1 MINTRKRATETFIV
15 ARQGQDTMPTS
26 GHINSAT
33 FPNGTLAYGRLGVAS
48 DSIYGTV
55 AHNNFTD
62 ATPTIAEAPVIAI
75 YQGGEFSASMATATA
90 TYPLWVRPY
99 ERTNPINGK
108 GTVRVTKQAYR
119 EPVHSIYLVGDT
131 VGNAGAINVLDETTY
146 SLSIALRGRRV
157 QESHSIQEAATL
169 HASVTTPNFTDLGYT
184 TAESVDWIT
193 TYLAWNINRNSQ
205 LINLNTRFPANWP
218 VLALLI
224 NTEGATG
231 TAIGENAGGSAST
244 ALAAGDV
251 VPVLNTTDGLRNV
264 TLTAALAESIKAAA
278 IAAAGVTIAN
288 LTWTIEV
295 IDLAEAGETTLSKG
309 EALMIIGLDERT
321 AYVDYIPE
329 VKTRVQVGLTAGF
342 DFNTVQNTEFTFA
355 DEGQGQYRPLDLL
368 YKATH
373 GQRKYAL
380 RHTEDPVVNFPSP
393 IVDGIGGY
401 VVYNILHQN
410 QEEVDTFNTIV
421 SPYREIICIPRYTT
435 GTTTNNLIA
444 TFDGVLN
451 NWLASTPTNGAI
463 VSLD

>member
-15 ARQGQDTMPTS
+15 ARQGQSTMPTS
-26 GHINSAT
+26 GNINSST
-33 FPNGTLAYGRLGVAS
+33 FPNVNLAYGQLATVS

-55 AHNNFTD
+55 ALNTITD
-62 ATPTIAEAPVIAI
+62 ATPTIAEAPVLAI
-75 YQGGEFSASMATATA
+75 YQGGEYAASMATATA
-90 TYPLWVRPY
+90 SSPLWVRPY

-119 EPVHSIYLVGDT
+119 EPTHSVYVVGNT
-131 VGNAGAINVLDETTY
+131 VGSTGEINVLDETTY
-146 SLSIALRGRRV
+146 SLSVALRGRRI
-157 QESHSIQEAATL
+157 QESHSIQEASVL
-169 HASVTTPNFTDLGYT
+169 HASVTSPNFTDLGYT
-184 TAESVDWIT
+184 DAQAVDWIT
-193 TYLAWNINRNSQ
+193 TYMAWNINRNSQ
-205 LINLNTRFPANWP
+205 LLNLNTRFPANWP
-218 VLALLI
+218 VLALLV
-224 NTEGATG
+224 NTVGATG
-231 TAIGENAGGSAST
+231 TAIGGNAGGAPST

-251 VPVLNTTDGLRNV
+251 LPVLNTDTGLRNI
-264 TLTAALAESIKAAA
+264 TLTEALASSIKNAAVAASGDA
-278 IAAAGVTIAN
+278 IGNV
-288 LTWTIEV
+288 TWTIET
-295 IDLAEAGETTLSKG
+295 IDLAEAGEVTLSRG
-309 EALMIIGLDERT
+309 EILMIIGLDERT

-342 DFNTVQNTEFTFA
+342 DFDTVQNLEAEFA

-373 GQRKYAL
+373 GQRKYSL
-380 RHTEDPVVNFPSP
+380 RHTEDPVINFPSP

-410 QEEVDTFNTIV
+410 ADHIDTFNTVV
-421 SPYREIICIPRYTT
+421 SPYREIICIPRYST
-435 GTTTNNLIA
+435 GTTTNPLIA